1 LCVETGLKTD
11 GACKGNPGPG
21 GWAYLILP
29 DTIKRGGSAQ
39 TTNNQMELCAI
50 LEAIQTVPANSNV
63 ELYTDS
69 ELCINWLTGRW
80 KRNIPAIDKMV
91 REIMTLVE
99 QRNISLSL
107 HKVKGHDGD
116 ENNTIVDAAASQTAT
131 EWQRRQRQSTR
142 P

>member
-1 LCVETGLKTD
+1 
-11 GACKGNPGPG
+11 
-21 GWAYLILP
+21 
-29 DTIKRGGSAQ
+29 
-39 TTNNQMELCAI
+39 
-50 LEAIQTVPANSNV
+50 
-63 ELYTDS
+63 
-69 ELCINWLTGRW
+69 
-80 KRNIPAIDKMV
+80 
-91 REIMTLVE
+91 MTLVE